1 MAGYL
6 LFLNSAIAFMVF
18 AVLVASWWQGRRP
31 EALLLIIASAL
42 AVISGGFEASLV
54 WFDNAHLPR
63 FLLFAAHLGGL
74 MFLSAGVAAY
84 YASPFNWRA
93 IVVFYVA
100 ALMVNLFIIDMDRDS
115 LFRQTVYQAPYLLM
129 AAIGAVIAWLKGR
142 TAMDRAFATAL
153 TLFALQFGIRPA
165 LAMFT
170 GGVGESPSHFLG
182 TSYGALILFIQAT
195 TGLMLAGT
203 MIWLIGARL
212 MQDVRQRYALDPQT
226 GLMTLA
232 GVEDRFREIAV
243 QGRPVALALIE
254 PVVKNACP
262 GFESEQRLRAELEA
276 LVRLLPERLSDTMTA
291 FRSSDARI
299 GVLIPA
305 ADAAAVRG
313 WCAALAEAAARS
325 SGSRIIAGAAIRAGD
340 ETFGALHERAA
351 ESLYHARKPGAPPVC
366 LRAMNRYVPPP
377 PETGVFA

>member
-18 AVLVASWWQGRRP
+18 AVLVASWWQGRQP

-203 MIWLIGARL
+203 MIWLL
-212 MQDVRQRYALDPQT
+212 PSS
-226 GLMTLA
+226 
-232 GVEDRFREIAV
+232 FV
-243 QGRPVALALIE
+243 QL
-254 PVVKNACP
+254 
-262 GFESEQRLRAELEA
+262 
-276 LVRLLPERLSDTMTA
+276 
-291 FRSSDARI
+291 
-299 GVLIPA
+299 
-305 ADAAAVRG
+305 
-313 WCAALAEAAARS
+313 
-325 SGSRIIAGAAIRAGD
+325 
-340 ETFGALHERAA
+340 
-351 ESLYHARKPGAPPVC
+351 
-366 LRAMNRYVPPP
+366 
-377 PETGVFA
+377 